1 MAAGKVI
8 LRAAVGADAGV
19 ILKFI
24 RALAEYENLSHIV
37 IATEQSL
44 TDHLFSSNPVAEA
57 MIASLDGRDVGFA
70 LFFRSFSTFLGKP
83 GIYLEDLFVLPE
95 VRGKGVGQALLAEVA
110 RIAMD
115 RDCGRLEWAV
125 LDWNDPAI
133 GFYNK
138 LGAIRLDDWTTYRVT
153 GDALRRLGGRL

>member
-1 MAAGKVI
+1 MPDGKI
-8 LRAAVGADAGV
+8 TLRAAVQTDAAV

-24 RALAEYENLSHIV
+24 RALAEYENLSHMV

-44 TDHLFSSNPVAEA
+44 TEHLFGPSPVAEA
-57 MIASLDGRDVGFA
+57 LIGSLDGQDVGFA

-83 GIYLEDLFVLPE
+83 GIYLEDLFVLTE

-110 RIAMD
+110 RIAID

-138 LGAIRLDDWTTYRVT
+138 LGAVRLDDWTTYRVT

>member
-1 MAAGKVI
+1 MAAGNI
-8 LRAAVGADAGV
+8 TLRAAVQTDAAV

-24 RALAEYENLSHIV
+24 RALAEYENLSHTV

-44 TDHLFSSNPVAEA
+44 NEHLFGPHPVAEA
-57 MIASLDGRDVGFA
+57 LIASLDGQDVGFA

-83 GIYLEDLFVLPE
+83 GTYLEDLFVLTE

-110 RIAMD
+110 RIAID

>member
-1 MAAGKVI
+1 MTAGKVI
-8 LRAAVGADAGV
+8 LRTAALADTAV

-24 RALAEYENLSHIV
+24 RALAEYENLSHMV

-44 TDHLFSSNPVAEA
+44 TDHLFGPNPVAETL
-57 MIASLDGRDVGFA
+57 IASLDGQDVGFA

-138 LGAIRLDDWTTYRVT
+138 LGAVRLDDWTTYRVT

>member
-1 MAAGKVI
+1 MAAGNI
-8 LRAAVGADAGV
+8 TLRAAVQTDAAV

-24 RALAEYENLSHIV
+24 RALAEYENLSHTV

-44 TDHLFSSNPVAEA
+44 NEHLFGPHPVAEA
-57 MIASLDGRDVGFA
+57 LIASLDGQDVGFA

-83 GIYLEDLFVLPE
+83 GIYLEDLFVLTE
-95 VRGKGVGQALLAEVA
+95 VR
-110 RIAMD
+110 IAID